1 MKSDHILLEKQPP
14 RSIIWTALM
23 MLTLGVGMAIFYE
36 ATGERKYW
44 VNRWRLWR
52 SLRAGRV
59 RIEKIN
65 EDFPNRFKMWIDD
78 RAYTL
83 SIYKKATREQVG
95 LMVLISSSL
104 INEDNFT
111 VSSWMP
117 TKNLV
122 TSGGMIGDSM
132 IGLFTGSLL
141 TNWLRRS
148 SHKMLCD
155 LTDQAK
161 VREKKLEKIGI

>member
-1 MKSDHILLEKQPP
+1 MKSDHILLEKQPS
-14 RSIIWTALM
+14 RSIIWTTLM

-59 RIEKIN
+59 RVEKTN

-83 SIYKKATREQVG
+83 SIYKKTTREQVG
-95 LMVLISSSL
+95 LMVL

-111 VSSWMP
+111 VSSWKPGIM
-117 TKNLV
+117 L
-122 TSGGMIGDSM
+122 GDSM

-148 SHKMLCD
+148 SHKMLCE
-155 LTDQAK
+155 LTDPAK
-161 VREKKLEKIGI
+161 VRQNKLEKIGI

>member
-1 MKSDHILLEKQPP
+1 MKNDHILVENQPP

-65 EDFPNRFKMWIDD
+65 EDFPDRFKMFIDD
-78 RAYTL
+78 RVYSLT
-83 SIYKKATREQVG
+83 IYKKAGPRK
-95 LMVLISSSL
+95 MVL

-111 VSSWMP
+111 VSSWKP
-117 TKNLV
+117 GLA
-122 TSGGMIGDSM
+122 GMMLGDIM

-141 TNWLRRS
+141 TNFLRRS
-148 SHKMLCD
+148 SYRMLCD
-155 LTDQAK
+155 LTDPAK
-161 VREKKLEKIGI
+161 VREKKLKKIGI